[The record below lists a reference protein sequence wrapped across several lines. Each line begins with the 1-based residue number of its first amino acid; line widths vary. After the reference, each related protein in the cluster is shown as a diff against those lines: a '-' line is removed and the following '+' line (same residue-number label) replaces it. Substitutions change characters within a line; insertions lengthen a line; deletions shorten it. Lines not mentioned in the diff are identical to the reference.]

1 MYDTIIDA
9 LRRNAAEEALTA
21 ARELVSSRPDDAQAH
36 RWLATSLQQ
45 TGQSEAALA
54 SIDHAIALAPEDAD
68 LHLARAGVLIGNR
81 RIDEAQTA
89 LATSS
94 GLDPNQFLAYL
105 MQAQLALGRG
115 DLDEAER
122 LSRLAARVNP
132 EHPQL
137 AAIDGMVALRRG
149 DADRALKIV
158 SAATQVAPE
167 DPQLRLA
174 LGFVYMAKQHWAFA
188 EQAFRRIV
196 DSNPA
201 AANLR
206 SLIADLVRRQGRPAD
221 AADELEPLLGNP
233 ATSGPGLHRYA
244 GHLRLAAGQN
254 EQALASLRTALAGNP
269 RDRDTLLAII
279 EAWRR
284 LNAPDDA
291 RATLDAAL
299 ATASDSHELWLAR
312 LLFEAVG
319 SEQARAVVE
328 RWLQAMPDHLPA
340 LEAQMAVLDFAG
352 DAAGAEAIA
361 ERIVALEPGRS
372 SAEQRLVDALLA
384 RDEPKAAIARVE
396 SLIER
401 APDPRAKQA
410 LRGWL
415 GLVQDRAGRQT
426 DAVATWTALAQ
437 ETAPMRLPLWPLTD
451 APQAWPPL
459 AEPPQPLAAR
469 PLLLWGAPGSGVEAI
484 AAVVNVEGSYLRTD
498 RFGPTPP
505 QDGLQSYHT
514 PAALA
519 SGALSGEELIASWRA
534 AFPARQVSNGNIA
547 DWLLWWDHA
556 LLHALRPLL
565 PEGMLLIALRDPRD
579 MLLDWLAFGA
589 PAPLA
594 ITDAQQGADW
604 LAQLLD
610 QIADL
615 HEQDLYPHRLIRLD
629 GIIHDPAAISATVGQ
644 ALETAM
650 PPAPPAG
657 GRRFDAGHWRDYAQA
672 LKQPFATLT
681 PVSQRLGYPEI

>member
-9 LRRNAAEEALTA
+9 LRRNAADEALTA
-21 ARELVSSRPDDAQAH
+21 ARELVANRPDDAQAH

-45 TGQSEAALA
+45 SGQAEAALA

-68 LHLARAGVLIGNR
+68 LHLARAGVLIGSR
-81 RIDEAQTA
+81 RIDEAQGA

-132 EHPQL
+132 EHPLL
-137 AAIDGMVALRRG
+137 AAVDGMVALRRG
-149 DADRALKIV
+149 DAEHALKIV
-158 SAATQVAPE
+158 SAAAQVAPE
-167 DPQLRLA
+167 DPQLRFT

-188 EQAFRRIV
+188 EQAFRGIV

-221 AADELEPLLGNP
+221 AADELEPLLANP

-269 RDRDTLLAII
+269 RDRETLLGII

-299 ATASDSHELWLAR
+299 ATTPDSHELWLAR
-312 LLFEAVG
+312 LLFETVG

-328 RWLQAMPDHLPA
+328 RWLTAMPDHLPA

-361 ERIVALEPGRS
+361 QRIVELEPGRS
-372 SAEQRLVDALLA
+372 SGEQRLVEALLA
-384 RDEPKAAIARVE
+384 RDEPKAAIARVQ

-401 APDPRAKQA
+401 ATDPQA
-410 LRGWL
+410 RQGLRGWL
-415 GLVQDRAGRQT
+415 GLVQDRAGRQAE
-426 DAVATWTALAQ
+426 AVATWTALAQ
-437 ETAPMRLPLWPLTD
+437 EAAPTRLPLWPQTE
-451 APQAWPPL
+451 AAQAWPPL
-459 AEPPQPLAAR
+459 APLPQPLGAR

-484 AAVVNVEGSYLRTD
+484 VGVVDIQGGYLRAD
-498 RFGPTPP
+498 RFGPAPP
-505 QDGLQSYHT
+505 QDGLQSYRT

-519 SGALSGEELIASWRA
+519 SGALTGEELIGGWRA
-534 AFPARQVSNGNIA
+534 AFPARQVSNGNIV
-547 DWLLWWDHA
+547 DWLLWWDNA
-556 LLHALRPLL
+556 LLHALRPQV

-604 LAQLLD
+604 LAQLLG
-610 QIADL
+610 QVAEL

-629 GIIHDPAAISATVGQ
+629 GIVHDPAAISAAVGQ
-644 ALETAM
+644 ALDTAM
-650 PPAPPAG
+650 PPPPRAG
-657 GRRFDAGHWRDYAQA
+657 ARRFPEGHWRNYAQA
-672 LKQPFATLT
+672 LKQPFAVLA
-681 PVSQRLGYPEI
+681 PVAQRLGYPEA